1 MEQTVEMTE
10 QTNEVTTDTAVD
22 EASTSTATAEDN
34 PAAEEQTSTDSDGV
48 ESTADGAT
56 AVENTASAVVFTP
69 VYNGKAMPI
78 GADQVD
84 EVTTL
89 LQMGMKYRDTAEMRE
104 NLHALANLFGMKT
117 ADEFVKATLE
127 AKEQELLNAAIAK
140 HGQEDGRIIYEAQKA
155 ERMKKFG
162 TYKSNED
169 AADAAARTALDE
181 RMANEFVAM
190 QEYHPEFTSIKDVPL
205 SVIREADAKGITLL
219 DAMNRYVI
227 KNQRAASAAQQK
239 QTQNAKETTGSV
251 ADQAGGGSD
260 PVMEAFVSSV
270 RRR

>member
-1 MEQTVEMTE
+1 MDVTTE
-10 QTNEVTTDTAVD
+10 QTNEVTTDTAVE
-22 EASTSTATAEDN
+22 EASTETATAEEITTT
-34 PAAEEQTSTDSDGV
+34 EEQTSTEDGGV

-56 AVENTASAVVFTP
+56 AVENTVSAVVYNP
-69 VYNGKAMPI
+69 IYNGKAVPI
-78 GADQVD
+78 GADQTD
-84 EVTTL
+84 EITTL
-89 LQMGMKYRDTAEMRE
+89 LQMGMKYRDMAEQRE
-104 NLHALANLFGMKT
+104 NLHALASLFGMKT

-127 AKEQELLNAAIAK
+127 AKEQELLNEAIAK
-140 HGQEDGRIIYEAQKA
+140 HGQEDGRIIYEAKKA

-162 TYKSNED
+162 THQSTEE
-169 AADAAARTALDE
+169 AAEAAAKTAIDE
-181 RMANEFVAM
+181 RMASEFIEM

-227 KNQRAASAAQQK
+227 KNQRAATAAQQK

-251 ADQAGGGSD
+251 ADVAGGGSD
-260 PVMEAFVSSV
+260 PAFEAFVSSV